1 MNSYVDLGTIK
12 APGGLNLTST
22 EDDSSLLMWANT
34 ASRFIDA
41 YTHRYFYC
49 LESTKYFD
57 GASTVL
63 FLAEDVLSI
72 TSLSLDVYGNK
83 TYSTS
88 MASTDYERYP
98 LTKLPTTY
106 LKTANNAKYTNFA
119 SGIRAGV
126 KIAGV
131 FGYGTGLTATPYIDT
146 GITGTVATAAGTLLT
161 LSAGS
166 IVQAGQTIRLESEQM
181 YVSSAGPI
189 VATVIR
195 GVNGTTAAA
204 HAAAEIYIYQ
214 YHDSVVGAAMMQLSI
229 WWERRK
235 SAYASKVGNTTT
247 GEYEIYKGLDPT
259 VKALLDT
266 GSLVR
271 NPM

>member
-12 APGGLNLTST
+12 APGALNLTST
-22 EDDSSLLMWANT
+22 EYDSSLLMWANA
-34 ASRFIDA
+34 ASRFVDA
-41 YTHRYFYC
+41 YTHRFFYC
-49 LESTKYFD
+49 LEATKYFD

-63 FLAEDVLSI
+63 FLAEDVLAI

-83 TYSTS
+83 AYSVS
-88 MASTDYERYP
+88 MAATDYERYP

-106 LKTANNAKYTNFA
+106 LKTANNAKYSNFA

-126 KIAGV
+126 KIVGV
-131 FGYGTGLTATPYIDT
+131 FGYGTGLTQTPYIDSGT
-146 GITGTVATAAGTLLT
+146 TGTVATTTGTTLT
-161 LSAGS
+161 LSAAG
-166 IVQAGQTIRLESEQM
+166 VQAGHTIRMESEQM
-181 YVSSAGPI
+181 YVSSASGLT
-189 VATVIR
+189 ATVMR

-204 HAAAEIYIYQ
+204 HVAAEIYIYQ

-235 SAYASKVGNTTT
+235 SAFASKVGNSTT
-247 GEYEIYKGLDPT
+247 GEYEIYKGLDPA
-259 VKALLDT
+259 VKALLDA